1 MFEIPLPI
9 PLQQVRDEMISA
21 DISTFKDT
29 VSQTPKPDTTECSS
43 NTVRGYPL
51 MMSTKFSDFLTPSPL
66 TKFGNDLYHKIH
78 ASFP

>member
-29 VSQTPKPDTTECSS
+29 VSQTPKIFD
-43 NTVRGYPL
+43 V
-51 MMSTKFSDFLTPSPL
+51 SP
-66 TKFGNDLYHKIH
+66 N
-78 ASFP
+78 